1 MRCTRDSYISSI
13 RYHNGTAAQSWDP
26 ELLEESCSLMLLVL
40 LLAPTQF
47 NPVGDPAGDPAGD
60 AAGGVAGDPPPSLE
74 TPTSTTA
81 PPTAAP
87 QAPRPRVVVLQAVGL
102 GVDRD
107 LITATTDAVR
117 SALAPHADVMT
128 SALSP
133 ADVDTLGSCVN
144 EGCAAALERLGAAGV
159 VTTSVMPMATALT
172 VTVRLKSPSRAWK
185 QHETGPADGLASMC
199 QRSVASLPL
208 AALAQTRATPEK
220 LVPAARPPLTPTPK
234 TPETPS
240 TASSSTPSMF
250 SIEKGSGEYP
260 PITMLLVSY
269 ALSLVPLAGSPLI
282 LPMVQGLVASTYG
295 PQLVGVAYPN
305 WLMATAAGYATYAV
319 GFIGG
324 GALYVGGVVTLS
336 GFGDPLIGG
345 GMILAGAGLALG
357 ALVLEPLIFTA
368 ASSMGATWSS
378 PTP

>member
-1 MRCTRDSYISSI
+1 MGSM
-13 RYHNGTAAQSWDP
+13 
-26 ELLEESCSLMLLVL
+26 LLLVL
-40 LLAPTQF
+40 LLAPAQF
-47 NPVGDPAGDPAGD
+47 DPAGDSSG
-60 AAGGVAGDPPPSLE
+60 AAAGDPPPRIE
-74 TPTSTTA
+74 TPTSTTS

-87 QAPRPRVVVLQAVGL
+87 QAPRPRVVVLPAVGL

-107 LITATTDAVR
+107 LITATSDAVR
-117 SALAPHADVMT
+117 SALAPHADVIT

-133 ADVDTLGSCVN
+133 ADVDTLDSCVD
-144 EGCAAALERLGAAGV
+144 EGCAATLDRLGAAGV
-159 VTTSVMPMATALT
+159 ITTSVMPMATALT
-172 VTVRLKSPSRAWK
+172 VTVRLKAPSRSWK
-185 QHETGPADGLASMC
+185 QHETGSADGLASMC

-220 LVPAARPPLTPTPK
+220 MVHAEKPPTTPT
-234 TPETPS
+234 TPTTPS
-240 TASSSTPSMF
+240 TPTTASSSTPSMF

-269 ALSLVPLAGSPLI
+269 ALGLVPLAGSPLI

-305 WLMATAAGYATYAV
+305 WLMGTAAGYATYAV

-324 GALYVGGVVTLS
+324 AALYVGGVVTLS

-357 ALVLEPLIFTA
+357 AIVLEPLIFTA
-368 ASSMGATWSS
+368 ASSMGATWTS
-378 PTP
+378 PDP